1 MIYRINNT
9 ITEISLFLPLDLT
22 FVNNFGTL
30 SLPNTYK
37 NSVCIPYT
45 LCVYLLYI
53 CSGKTKHSFSMN
65 KKLLENLK
73 AKCKDMG
80 LSDAALEQIAGIA
93 SNGLDEAATDEAIEE
108 RAKQYVPVL
117 QAMQSE
123 ATRWAQ
129 KNRQEPPTPPTP
141 PTPPPTKPNEAEPW
155 RAAIEEAQKQY
166 TEAMQK
172 QGETIAKLQA
182 QLAQS
187 ERTGVIAAACKKLGL
202 TDADMEFVS
211 IPADANIDEYLGKY
225 KQSLVNRGLKPADP
239 HATKEAK
246 AKAESEMAEA
256 MLKQFSV
263 GNE

>member
-1 MIYRINNT
+1 
-9 ITEISLFLPLDLT
+9 
-22 FVNNFGTL
+22 
-30 SLPNTYK
+30 
-37 NSVCIPYT
+37 
-45 LCVYLLYI
+45 
-53 CSGKTKHSFSMN
+53 MN

-108 RAKQYVPVL
+108 RAKQYVPIM
-117 QAMQSE
+117 QAMQGE

-129 KNRQEPPTPPTP
+129 KKQEPPTPPTP
-141 PTPPPTKPNEAEPW
+141 PTPPQPKPNEAEPW
-155 RAAIEEAQKQY
+155 KAAIEEAQKQY
-166 TEAMQK
+166 AEALKK
-172 QGETIAKLQA
+172 QGDTIATLEAK
-182 QLAQS
+182 LAQS

-211 IPADANIDEYLGKY
+211 IPADANVEEYLGKY
-225 KQSLVNRGLKPADP
+225 KQNLVNRGLKRADP
-239 HATKEAK
+239 NVTKEAK

>member
-1 MIYRINNT
+1 
-9 ITEISLFLPLDLT
+9 
-22 FVNNFGTL
+22 
-30 SLPNTYK
+30 
-37 NSVCIPYT
+37 
-45 LCVYLLYI
+45 
-53 CSGKTKHSFSMN
+53 MN

-80 LSDAALEQIAGIA
+80 LSDAALEQITGIA

-108 RAKQYVPVL
+108 RAKQYVPIL
-117 QAMQSE
+117 QAMQGE

-129 KNRQEPPTPPTP
+129 KKQEPSTPPTP
-141 PTPPPTKPNEAEPW
+141 PQPKPNEAEPW
-155 RAAIEEAQKQY
+155 KAAIEEVQKQY

-225 KQSLVNRGLKPADP
+225 KQNLVNRGLKPADP